1 MTDTEGQSGWDFD
14 AGLLPLDFAN
24 TAEWHASPHPIERLG
39 SYDDLVGWSRQAGLL
54 GEKQA
59 EALIVRGRQQPKQA
73 ADVLKEALRLREAIY
88 AIFSAAAAGDGPPK
102 RAIEDFNAALAR
114 AFGRARIQPSAE
126 GFAWSWRESGEAPD
140 GMLGPI
146 LLSTAE
152 LITSDDLGRV
162 GECAD
167 DRGCGYLFYD
177 TSRNHSRRWC
187 SMESCGNRAKAVRH
201 YERTKAGA

>member
-1 MTDTEGQSGWDFD
+1 MTESQALTDWDFE

-24 TAEWHASPHPIERLG
+24 TAEWHASPHPDEKLR

-54 GEKQA
+54 A
-59 EALIVRGRQQPKQA
+59 E
-73 ADVLKEALRLREAIY
+73 KEAEGLVLRARRKASQADSVLEAARGLREAMY
-88 AIFSAAAAGDGPPK
+88 AIFSAAAAGDPPPGE
-102 RAIEDFNAALAR
+102 AMSHFNAALAE
-114 AFGRARIQPSAE
+114 ALGRARIERAAE
-126 GFAWSWRESGEAPD
+126 GFAWSWPGSGETLD

-146 LLSTAE
+146 LLATAE
-152 LITSDDLGRV
+152 LLTSDDLERV

-187 SMESCGNRAKAVRH
+187 SMESCGNRAKALRH
-201 YERTKAGA
+201 YERSKAGP